1 MVLVEQQK
9 HRKQRIHN
17 LKGSIPSKHTALSD
31 LDRTLSSLRTTLAQ
45 QQSIYTANAGKLF
58 GKKKAEAAQAEINRL
73 NGEKSRAEQKQ
84 AQLEAELAKLEAEL
98 KELEAQS

>member
-1 MVLVEQQK
+1 MWDVFK
-9 HRKQRIHN
+9 KSQRILLIN
-17 LKGSIPSKHTALSD
+17 NTIPAKRIDISD
-31 LDRTLSSLRTTLAQ
+31 LDSTLSSLRTDLHQ

-73 NGEKSRAEQKQ
+73 NAEIGKAEQKKAGLE
-84 AQLEAELAKLEAEL
+84 AQLAKFEAEL